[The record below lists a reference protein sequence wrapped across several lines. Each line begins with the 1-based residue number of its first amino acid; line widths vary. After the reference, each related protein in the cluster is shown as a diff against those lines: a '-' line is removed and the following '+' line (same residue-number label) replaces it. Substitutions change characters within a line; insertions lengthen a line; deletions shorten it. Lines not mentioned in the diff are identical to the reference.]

1 MGQLSKTNSEIEDPI
16 EMNVN
21 REELKFVKKKPG
33 DTCKASLEKKDLS
46 IVNTFRL
53 VLNTLQNG
61 LKSVLMENSDFSV
74 HLLSPLTTQFPL
86 AWFPLTWF
94 LAYVYVS
101 GEILL

>member
-1 MGQLSKTNSEIEDPI
+1 
-16 EMNVN
+16 MNVN

-61 LKSVLMENSDFSV
+61 LKSVLMENHHFSV
-74 HLLSPLTTQFPL
+74 HLVPKQRGFHWRGFHLYGF
-86 AWFPLTWF
+86 
-94 LAYVYVS
+94 
-101 GEILL
+101 

>member
-1 MGQLSKTNSEIEDPI
+1 MLGTFFCGTDVTWDNFPKTNTEIEDSI

-21 REELKFVKKKPG
+21 QEELKFVKKKPG

-61 LKSVLMENSDFSV
+61 LKYFLMDNF
-74 HLLSPLTTQFPL
+74 
-86 AWFPLTWF
+86 
-94 LAYVYVS
+94 
-101 GEILL
+101 

>member
-1 MGQLSKTNSEIEDPI
+1 
-16 EMNVN
+16 MNVN

-61 LKSVLMENSDFSV
+61 LKYFLMDNFQCSV
-74 HLLSPLTTQFPL
+74 HLAQQHLQPQYGDGVFDNFNLSAGQH
-86 AWFPLTWF
+86 
-94 LAYVYVS
+94 
-101 GEILL
+101 

>member
-1 MGQLSKTNSEIEDPI
+1 MGQLPKTNTEIEDPI

-53 VLNTLQNG
+53 VLNTLHNG
-61 LKSVLMENSDFSV
+61 LKSFLMENSHFSV
-74 HLLSPLTTQFPL
+74 HLVPTLHS
-86 AWFPLTWF
+86 F
-94 LAYVYVS
+94 L
-101 GEILL
+101 